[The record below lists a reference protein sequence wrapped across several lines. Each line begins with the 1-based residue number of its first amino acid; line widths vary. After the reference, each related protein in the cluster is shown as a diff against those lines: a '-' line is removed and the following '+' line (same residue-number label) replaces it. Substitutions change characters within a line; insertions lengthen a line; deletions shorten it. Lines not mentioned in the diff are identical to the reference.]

1 MSSGLSLPAIRNF
14 ACCHTNRARSRV
26 VKYLRA
32 ASPRANQNSDAPII
46 IVLSTS
52 KKAAAAG
59 SGSTAGGP
67 LTSAAAAE
75 ASPATCA
82 RVPGSGSA
90 GRPAR
95 RRNGTRGTGTSQADG
110 TTADAGATLTG
121 PGRRADG
128 GQQEPT
134 TIGPRQMLISGGPV
148 LGGGE
153 ELEGAPAEDARDA
166 PGAVSGGSGSPGG
179 RVLGVLACGC
189 VAAPVLLPNP
199 LPEPPA
205 PASVPPPAVGSA
217 AVLVTGRPEADCSG
231 SGAVPGVG
239 VAPPDAVGG
248 GTCSPQA
255 PGTGPYRSEPV
266 VVGPAGQVIA
276 SRSAVPRPATSASRA
291 SESSMAASAPSGVS
305 GTSADSPADC
315 RAAQPVRRSS
325 GAVVPV
331 CCARVVSQAV
341 PSVVC
346 ASMVCNVWTTSS
358 GEASAARRTGAPPCP
373 PPAAGGADGP
383 PG

>member
-1 MSSGLSLPAIRNF
+1 MISETGRPATKPSALSRIECMSSGLSLPAIRNF

-90 GRPAR
+90 ARPAR
-95 RRNGTRGTGTSQADG
+95 PRNGTRGTGTSQADG

-153 ELEGAPAEDARDA
+153 ELEGAPAEDALDA
-166 PGAVSGGSGSPGG
+166 PGGVSGGSGSPGG
-179 RVLGVLACGC
+179 WVLGVLGVLAVLACGC
-189 VAAPVLLPNP
+189 VAAPVLLPDP
-199 LPEPPA
+199 LPEPP
-205 PASVPPPAVGSA
+205 VP
-217 AVLVTGRPEADCSG
+217 
-231 SGAVPGVG
+231 
-239 VAPPDAVGG
+239 
-248 GTCSPQA
+248 
-255 PGTGPYRSEPV
+255 
-266 VVGPAGQVIA
+266 
-276 SRSAVPRPATSASRA
+276 
-291 SESSMAASAPSGVS
+291 
-305 GTSADSPADC
+305 
-315 RAAQPVRRSS
+315 
-325 GAVVPV
+325 
-331 CCARVVSQAV
+331 
-341 PSVVC
+341 
-346 ASMVCNVWTTSS
+346 
-358 GEASAARRTGAPPCP
+358 
-373 PPAAGGADGP
+373 
-383 PG
+383 